1 MEVTRNSE
9 TAQRMAPK
17 FCMYIPMQLLRT
29 RARSHVDRVHHLEEN
44 WNFKTMFPSRSSNCS
59 KIKIVDRPTSG
70 CEPAAVCNTAGAVA
84 AVPTDRATVSAYQ
97 ASVNNNNNQAAARRT
112 LCRRDAMTWAG
123 ANVPYGVILALTIN
137 TCSLAYQL
145 YLPSCGGCEHMWLL

>member
-17 FCMYIPMQLLRT
+17 FCMQISIRLRRT
-29 RARSHVDRVHHLEEN
+29 WAGSNVDRVHHLEEN

-70 CEPAAVCNTAGAVA
+70 CEPAAVCNC
-84 AVPTDRATVSAYQ
+84 RRCSSSAYRQ
-97 ASVNNNNNQAAARRT
+97 GNRV
-112 LCRRDAMTWAG
+112 
-123 ANVPYGVILALTIN
+123 
-137 TCSLAYQL
+137 SLPGLRQQQQQ
-145 YLPSCGGCEHMWLL
+145 